1 MKTTTHYLG
10 VAALRAR
17 ATLATAL
24 LSGALAS
31 CLVAGAAFA
40 RGNDHPALSAPAG
53 SGNADVINAGRTA
66 ALLNDGRL
74 LRWND
79 GGQPA
84 PFWLEADGR
93 KLSTAVALA
102 PRTDHSATV
111 LTDGRVLLAGGRYAA
126 GADFAELWNPATG
139 THEAVAGYS
148 PAALR
153 RHTATLLA
161 DGSVLLRSADDMV
174 LARFDAQTR
183 RLSPIDR
190 TQAAALT
197 QEFTT
202 HGLSGSLPSP
212 GERSA
217 PTDRPVALRFS
228 PPLPSTALESGTI
241 TLFGPHGVEKTH
253 ATLAQDGRLL
263 FITPA
268 RELLPAARYTVFA
281 DKLPGGDQHFE
292 FTTAPITAALDQ
304 PGLAWGSES
313 KPASRRPRG
322 VDPATQLGLGKLASD
337 DAEFWAPGAD
347 NSLNRWRTER
357 PLPAD
362 IREETIVALSELNRE
377 AALRRGDLRTLAADE
392 GEIRGRVVRVNDE
405 PLASVKVSSGNR
417 STLTDEQGRF
427 VLSGIEPGVREV
439 LVDGRDV
446 GRDGDSYG
454 QFVVGVDVQAGSQ
467 TPVKPVYLP
476 KVRQRDWIDLPSPL
490 PDDLTLTSA
499 YMPGF
504 EVHLPKGSVL
514 RDRDGK
520 IVRRVALIPMP
531 LDRSPI
537 DFPADTPLHMSL
549 QPAGLQLES
558 ADASAPRGMRLVYP
572 NYGNAA
578 AGAKATFINY
588 DPSGKGWY
596 AYGGGTVSADGLQ
609 VMPNA
614 GAEVYSAHGFSI
626 SFGEAPPAKR
636 TPSCSGSAQDGDPV
650 DLRTGLFKHRTQGPQ
665 LDDVIPLNFRTH
677 YRPDDTV
684 VREFGVGT
692 SHDMGLYLYMPPDP
706 GQQTHA
712 AWEKLVLVQG
722 DCSTIDFNYASP
734 SPDIFSPGYY
744 ATNTDVAG
752 HFYGA
757 KLYRTDGITNL
768 TATMFTRDGT
778 RYRFRIAGSLVDILD
793 PSGRKLEFTRSGGR
807 LLRVTTASGRYVDVT
822 TVGRRITNLTDIG
835 GRSWIYEYNTDETLK
850 KITFPDGTFERYTY
864 ANGRMTEV
872 WNRRGHRMVLNQYD
886 GAGRV
891 QTQTLADNSQF
902 QFGYTTNGSGAVVET
917 SVTRPNGSVRR
928 VRFDSDGFVSED
940 THALATP
947 LQRTTLYDYDAKGFL
962 HAKVDPLSRRTEFG
976 YDTDMRL
983 TSVTT
988 LAGTAEALTRSFTYT
1003 ADHDLATVTDEEQ
1016 KVTSYTYDSKR
1027 RLSHINAPLD
1037 REYSVVYDLLGR
1049 ISSITDE
1056 RTSRTT
1062 SYEYALYD
1070 VRKITDPDNRV
1081 TLLFTDSSGRPRTFI
1096 DALGRRSDVH
1106 YLDATRTVDYVD
1118 AHGGVTREVYDP
1130 AGNLVSLTDP
1140 KLSTTSWTYD
1150 SLQRVLTR
1158 TDALLQSES
1167 WSYAPNRLSYTHTDR
1182 KQQTSTFA
1190 TDLLGRPSSI
1200 HYADNST
1207 QTFEFDLADRLLQT
1221 SDAGGPIDFSYN
1233 ARDLLERET
1242 SGGSY
1247 VDYDYDEVG
1256 RPTSTHPSG
1265 VPATTFQYDDRKR
1278 LSTISRGS
1286 EVVTFG
1292 YDSLDRRNHVTL
1304 PNGVTT
1310 SATYGADNQLTAL
1323 LYATSGTTLG
1333 DLTYQYDPT
1342 GQLTAIGGSFSPATL
1357 PAAYTAPGTT
1367 DAAHRLLS
1375 FNGLQTS
1382 YDANGNMT
1390 SDGVLSYLYDARDR
1404 LVEIR
1409 DGATVLSSFSYDAL
1423 DRRTSRTQN
1432 GATTTYRFDGQNPVH
1447 ETRSGQSPATVGILS
1462 GLGIDERYAID
1473 DTDGRSYFIADHL
1486 GSTVGLT
1493 DSTGNLTTRYSYTP
1507 YGQTQQT
1514 TLQGNPSTNRY
1525 QYTGRENDGN
1535 GVYYYRARYYMPR
1548 MGRFSSED
1556 PMEFYDGV
1564 NLHAYVGGSPLQ
1576 YSDPLGLWSLGDP
1589 LPGAL
1594 VDYATGLGDGVSG
1607 GGTEL
1612 IRDLFDYGHSVDKCS
1627 PMYGAG
1633 EQGGVMLSLFVPAAR
1648 ATYAV
1653 RVSRLPSMNRSLA
1666 EISAMRNSLK
1676 EYYRTRTLHKFLQRW
1691 ERFRDKSL
1699 VDLMSKYGNDESRI
1713 RAATG
1718 RMSLKWSLGLIGGG
1732 LAISG
1737 MKQASVGGN
1746 DCGCQ

>member
-1 MKTTTHYLG
+1 MNTTTHYLG

-40 RGNDHPALSAPAG
+40 RSNDHPTLSAPAG
-53 SGNADVINAGRTA
+53 SGNAGVINAGRTA

-93 KLSTAVALA
+93 RLSAAVALA
-102 PRTDHSATV
+102 PRTEHSATV

-139 THEAVAGYS
+139 TYEAVAGYS
-148 PAALR
+148 PAALH

-161 DGSVLLRSADDMV
+161 DGSVLLRSADDTV

-190 TQAAALT
+190 TQAAALA

-212 GERSA
+212 GARSA
-217 PTDRPVALRFS
+217 PTDQPVALRFS
-228 PPLPSTALESGTI
+228 PPLPSTALESATI

-322 VDPATQLGLGKLASD
+322 GDPATRLGLGKLASD

-377 AALRRGDLRTLAADE
+377 AALRRGDLRALAADE
-392 GEIRGRVVRVNDE
+392 GEVRGRVVRVNDE
-405 PLASVKVSSGNR
+405 PLAGVKVSSANR

-454 QFVVGVDVQAGSQ
+454 QFVVGVDVLAGSQ

-476 KVRQRDWIDLPSPL
+476 KVRQRDWIDIPSPL

-712 AWEKLVLVQG
+712 SWEKLVLVQG

-734 SPDIFSPGYY
+734 SPDIYSPGYY

-757 KLYRTDGITNL
+757 KLYRTDGINNL

-1027 RLSHINAPLD
+1027 RLSHIDAPLD
-1037 REYSVVYDLLGR
+1037 REYSIVYDLLGR

-1081 TLLFTDSSGRPRTFI
+1081 TQLFTDSSGRPRTMI
-1096 DALGRRSDVH
+1096 DPLGRRSDVH

-1150 SLQRVLTR
+1150 PLQRVLTR

-1167 WSYAPNRLSYTHTDR
+1167 WSYAPNHLSYTHTDR
-1182 KQQTSTFA
+1182 KQQTSILTL
-1190 TDLLGRPSSI
+1190 DLLGRLASKQ
-1200 HYADNST
+1200 YADSSSVSY
-1207 QTFEFDLADRLLQT
+1207 EFDAGNRLREIADT
-1221 SDAGGPIDFSYN
+1221 SGPVGFDYSL
-1233 ARDLLERET
+1233 RDWMTRET
-1242 SGGSY
+1242 TGAGTI
-1247 VDYDYDEVG
+1247 DYTYDAVG
-1256 RPTSTHPSG
+1256 RPLTVSPSG
-1265 VPATTFQYDDRKR
+1265 KPSTVYAYDARKR
-1278 LSTISRGS
+1278 LLSLTRGS
-1286 EVVTFG
+1286 EIVAFG
-1292 YDSLDRRNHVTL
+1292 YDSLDRHSLTTL

-1310 SATYGADNQLTAL
+1310 SAIFGADNRLQALTYAHGATAL
-1323 LYATSGTTLG
+1323 GNLS
-1333 DLTYQYDPT
+1333 YQYDAV
-1342 GQLTAIGGSFSPATL
+1342 GQITQIGGSLAPAPL
-1357 PAAYTAPGTT
+1357 PSAYPAPSTT
-1367 DAAHRLLS
+1367 DANHRLAT
-1375 FNGLQTS
+1375 FGGAVVTH
-1382 YDANGNMT
+1382 DANGNMT
-1390 SDGVLSYLYDARDR
+1390 SDGVQTYVYDVRNRLSA
-1404 LVEIR
+1404 I
-1409 DGATVLSSFSYDAL
+1409 
-1423 DRRTSRTQN
+1423 TS
-1432 GATTTYRFDGQNPVH
+1432 GATTIASFGYDATDRRISKSVQGVSTTYRYD
-1447 ETRSGQSPATVGILS
+1447 RSNAITAQQGGLPAVDIFTGEDM
-1462 GLGIDERYAID
+1462 DEIYAID
-1473 DTDGRSYFIADHL
+1473 DSGGRSYLSRDHL
-1486 GSTVGLT
+1486 NSALFTTGSG
-1493 DSTGNLTTRYSYTP
+1493 GATTASYGYTP
-1507 YGQTQQT
+1507 YGQTS
-1514 TLQGNPSTNRY
+1514 LLSGNSANPY
-1525 QYTGRENDGN
+1525 QYTGRENDGT
-1535 GVYYYRARYYMPR
+1535 GLYYYRARYYNPT
-1548 MGRFSSED
+1548 MGRFLAED
-1556 PMEFYDGV
+1556 PLEFADGA
-1564 NLHAYVGGSPLQ
+1564 NPYAYVGGNPVNFT
-1576 YSDPLGLWSLGDP
+1576 DPYGLWRLSLTAYVPTPITGP
-1589 LPGAL
+1589 FGPGGGIL
-1594 VDYATGLGDGVSG
+1594 ISGEDGKFTGISFRLGFGSG
-1607 GGTEL
+1607 GGVTL
-1612 IRDLFDYGHSVDKCS
+1612 DPAGQRPDPDACS
-1627 PMYGAG
+1627 GSNSIGWFGDFGGALGPIGAG
-1633 EQGGVMLSLFVPAAR
+1633 VGIKGG
-1648 ATYAV
+1648 ATQNFDSEGMPYW
-1653 RVSRLPSMNRSLA
+1653 
-1666 EISAMRNSLK
+1666 
-1676 EYYRTRTLHKFLQRW
+1676 TT
-1691 ERFRDKSL
+1691 
-1699 VDLMSKYGNDESRI
+1699 YGNDTYRSQLRP
-1713 RAATG
+1713 RWRTG
-1718 RMSLKWSLGLIGGG
+1718 VGLSLSGG
-1732 LAISG
+1732 IE
-1737 MKQASVGGN
+1737 MTRN
-1746 DCGCQ
+1746 F